1 MYLFSTCETCVGS
14 EKRMPNYKVVLEAA
28 WIVKDVSSVD
38 DAMSVAISEAGK
50 RLNPK
55 MDYVEVEVGATF
67 CPFCGEPFDSVFVVA
82 NTGIVGL
89 LMEMKVFNAESKE
102 HAERI
107 AKKEIGKTLRDVPL
121 KVVETSELGPEDKK
135 PR

>member
-1 MYLFSTCETCVGS
+1 
-14 EKRMPNYKVVLEAA
+14 MPNYKVVLEAA
-28 WIVKDVSSVD
+28 WIVMDARSVD

-89 LMEMKVFNAESKE
+89 LFEMKVFNAETSE

-107 AKKEIGKTLRDVPL
+107 AKKEIGKALRDVPL
-121 KVVETSELGPEDKK
+121 KVVESSEIGVEEKQKHEKQKK
-135 PR
+135 

>member
-1 MYLFSTCETCVGS
+1 MV
-14 EKRMPNYKVVLEAA
+14 NYKVVLEAA
-28 WIVKDVSSVD
+28 WIVRDVKSVD
-38 DAMSVAISEAGK
+38 DAMSVAVSEAGK

-55 MDYVEVEVGATF
+55 MDYVDVEVGATF

-89 LMEMKVFNAESKE
+89 LLEMKVFNAESKE

-107 AKKEIGKTLRDVPL
+107 ARKGIGKALIDVPL
-121 KVVETSELGPEDKK
+121 RVVEINEMEQE
-135 PR
+135 R

>member
-1 MYLFSTCETCVGS
+1 
-14 EKRMPNYKVVLEAA
+14 MPNYKVVLEAA
-28 WIVKDVSSVD
+28 WIVKDVNTVD

-82 NTGIVGL
+82 NTGVVGL
-89 LMEMKVFNAESKE
+89 LLEMKVFNAESKE

-107 AKKEIGKTLRDVPL
+107 SKKEIGKALKDVPL
-121 KVVETSELGPEDKK
+121 KVVEISEMGSEDKK
-135 PR
+135 AHQKA

>member
-1 MYLFSTCETCVGS
+1 
-14 EKRMPNYKVVLEAA
+14 MPNYKVVLEAA
-28 WIVKDVSSVD
+28 WIVKDARSVD

-89 LMEMKVFNAESKE
+89 LFEMKVFNAETRE

-107 AKKEIGKTLRDVPL
+107 AKKEIGKALKDVPL
-121 KVVETSELGPEDKK
+121 KVVESSELSPEDKQK
-135 PR
+135 H

>member
-1 MYLFSTCETCVGS
+1 
-14 EKRMPNYKVVLEAA
+14 MPNYKVVLEAA
-28 WIVKDVSSVD
+28 WIVKDVQSVD

-55 MDYVEVEVGATF
+55 MDYVEVEVGTTF

-89 LMEMKVFNAESKE
+89 LLEMKVFNAESKE

-107 AKKEIGKTLRDVPL
+107 AKKEIGRALKDVPL
-121 KVVETSELGPEDKK
+121 KVGETSELGPEDKK

>member
-1 MYLFSTCETCVGS
+1 MTD
-14 EKRMPNYKVVLEAA
+14 YKVVLEAA
-28 WIVKDVSSVD
+28 WVVRDVQSVD

-50 RLNPK
+50 MLNPK
-55 MDYVEVEVGATF
+55 MKFVEVEVGSTF

-89 LMEMKVFNAESKE
+89 LLEMKVFSAESKE

-107 AKKEIGKTLRDVPL
+107 AKKDIGRALKDVAL
-121 KVVETSELGPEDKK
+121 KVVETKLLE
-135 PR
+135 

>member
-1 MYLFSTCETCVGS
+1 
-14 EKRMPNYKVVLEAA
+14 MPNYKVVLEAA
-28 WIVKDVSSVD
+28 YIVKDVSSVD

-50 RLNPK
+50 KLNPK

-89 LMEMKVFNAESKE
+89 LLEMKVFNAESKE

-107 AKKEIGKTLRDVPL
+107 AKKEIGKTLKDVPL
-121 KVVETSELGPEDKK
+121 KVVEAAELGPEEKK
-135 PR
+135 PARMG

>member
-1 MYLFSTCETCVGS
+1 
-14 EKRMPNYKVVLEAA
+14 MPNYKVVLEAA
-28 WIVKDVSSVD
+28 YIVKDVGSVD

-89 LMEMKVFNAESKE
+89 LLEMKVFNAESKE

-107 AKKEIGKTLRDVPL
+107 AKKEIGKTLKDVPL
-121 KVVETSELGPEDKK
+121 KVVEAAELGPEEKK
-135 PR
+135 PARMG

>member
-1 MYLFSTCETCVGS
+1 
-14 EKRMPNYKVVLEAA
+14 MPNFKVVLEAA
-28 WIVKDVSSVD
+28 WIVRDVESVD

-50 RLNPK
+50 RLNPN
-55 MDYVEVEVGATF
+55 MNYVEVEVGATF

-89 LMEMKVFNAESKE
+89 LLEMRVFNAETKE

-107 AKKEIGKTLRDVPL
+107 AKKEIGKALKDVPL
-121 KVVETSELGPEDKK
+121 KVMEISEIESERTKDGE
-135 PR
+135 

>member
-1 MYLFSTCETCVGS
+1 MPGKKGKS
-14 EKRMPNYKVVLEAA
+14 EIMPDYKVVLEAA
-28 WIVKDVSSVD
+28 YIVKDVNSVD

-67 CPFCGEPFDSVFVVA
+67 CPFCGEPFDSAFVVA

-89 LMEMKVFNAESKE
+89 LLEMKVFNAESKE

-107 AKKEIGKTLRDVPL
+107 ARKEIGKALKDVPL
-121 KVVETSELGPEDKK
+121 KVAESSELASEEKAL
-135 PR
+135 RRY

>member
-1 MYLFSTCETCVGS
+1 
-14 EKRMPNYKVVLEAA
+14 MPDYKVVLEAA
-28 WIVKDVSSVD
+28 WVVKDVESVD

-55 MDYVEVEVGATF
+55 MDYVEVSVGSTF

-89 LMEMKVFNAESKE
+89 LLEMKVFNAESKE

-107 AKKEIGKTLRDVPL
+107 AKKDIGRALKDVPL
-121 KVVETSELGPEDKK
+121 KVIEISEIGAEEKK
-135 PR
+135 KAPR

>member
-1 MYLFSTCETCVGS
+1 MVNF
-14 EKRMPNYKVVLEAA
+14 KVIVEAA
-28 WIVKDVSSVD
+28 WVVRDVKSVD

-50 RLNPK
+50 RLNPR
-55 MDYVEVEVGATF
+55 MDYVDVEVGSTF

-89 LMEMKVFNAESKE
+89 LLTMKVFNAENKE

-107 AKKEIGKTLRDVPL
+107 AKKEIGKALKDIPL
-121 KVVETSELGPEDKK
+121 KILETNEIEQG
-135 PR
+135 

>member
-1 MYLFSTCETCVGS
+1 MRGD
-14 EKRMPNYKVVLEAA
+14 KDIMPNFKVVLEAA
-28 WIVKDVSSVD
+28 WIVMDVESVD

-89 LMEMKVFNAESKE
+89 LLEMRVFNAETKE

-107 AKKEIGKTLRDVPL
+107 AKKEIGKALKDVPL
-121 KVVETSELGPEDKK
+121 KVMEVSEIESERTKDGE
-135 PR
+135 

>member
-1 MYLFSTCETCVGS
+1 MV
-14 EKRMPNYKVVLEAA
+14 NYRVVLEAA
-28 WIVKDVSSVD
+28 WLVKDVKSVD

-55 MDYVEVEVGATF
+55 MNYVEVEVGATF
-67 CPFCGEPFDSVFVVA
+67 CPFCGEPFDSAFVVA

-89 LMEMKVFNAESKE
+89 LLEIRIFSAESKE

-107 AKKEIGKTLRDVPL
+107 ARKEIGKALKDVPL
-121 KVVETSELGPEDKK
+121 RIVESSEITE
-135 PR
+135 

>member
-1 MYLFSTCETCVGS
+1 MT
-14 EKRMPNYKVVLEAA
+14 NYRVVLEAA
-28 WIVKDVSSVD
+28 WLVKDVTSVD

-67 CPFCGEPFDSVFVVA
+67 CPFCGEPFDSAFVVA
-82 NTGIVGL
+82 NTGLVGL
-89 LMEMKVFNAESKE
+89 MLDMRVFNAESKE

-107 AKKEIGKTLRDVPL
+107 AKKEIGKALRDVPL
-121 KVVETSELGPEDKK
+121 KIVEIEEIE
-135 PR
+135 